1 MSTQPMRVAKG
12 GLIDRTRLLRFRFDG
27 RAFEGHPGDTLAS
40 ALLAHGVRL
49 LGRSFKYHR
58 PRGIVAAGV
67 DEPNAL
73 VELGTGAR
81 LEPNTLATQ
90 VELYDGLVASSQN
103 RWPSLRF
110 DLMALNSLLAPI
122 LPAGF
127 YYKTFMWPASFW
139 EPVYERLIRRS
150 AGLGRAARAPDP
162 DAYEHGH
169 LHCDVL
175 VVGAG
180 PAGLAAALA
189 AGASGARVLLADE
202 RPHLGGT
209 LAFERRTVGDEEAAD
224 WIGSTARSL
233 AALSEVRILRRTCVF
248 GYYDHNV
255 LGALERVADPSFAG
269 AEHAPRQRFW
279 TIRARQVV
287 LATGALERPLVFA
300 DNDRPGIMLASAV
313 RAYLNGYGVVPGRRI
328 VVATNNDDAYR
339 TALDAHAVG
348 IEVAAVVDCRADSGP
363 LADRARCA
371 GIPVRAGTVVSR
383 ACGGRE
389 VRAVELA
396 TLDGTALGRLECDLV
411 AMSGGWNPTLHL
423 SSQSGARPGWSEAL
437 ATFVP
442 GVPCQAE
449 RSAGAARGVFD
460 LAGCLADGLRA
471 GAEAAAA
478 GGFPAA
484 DLPPPPPAED
494 ELPEAALQPL
504 WWVRGGRG
512 KAFVD
517 FQNDVTAADLRLA
530 VREGYVAAEHAKRY
544 TTLGMAT
551 DQGKIA
557 NVNGLAIL
565 AEARGDPIPEVGVTT
580 FRPPY
585 APVAIGSFAGH
596 ARGRHYQ
603 PVRRT
608 AIHPGHERHGAVFV
622 EAGHWLRPQYYPAGA
637 EDVATATAREALA
650 VRRAV
655 GLCDVSTL
663 GKIDLQGPD
672 TAAFMDRLYVNM
684 FSTLPVGRARYG
696 LMLREDGIVFDDGTT
711 SRLGEQHFLM
721 TTTTAN
727 AAAVLAHMEFYAQTV
742 WPELDLRFCSVTEQW
757 AGIALSGPRAREVL
771 ARVVDGLDVSNEALP
786 YMGVAATTIGG
797 VPARIFRISFSGEL
811 AYEINVPAGYGEAV
825 WELLM
830 GAGAPFEIVPYGMEA
845 LGVLRI
851 EKGHVAGPELDGRT
865 TARDLGLGRMLS
877 ARKAFVGQKLMV
889 RPGLADPQRPALVG
903 LKPVEPGA
911 RLRGGAHLVED
922 PQRAS
927 GEDSLG
933 HVTSVANSPTR
944 GHWIALALVA
954 GGPERLGQRLYAVY
968 PLKDETVAVD
978 VVHPVF
984 VDPEGAR
991 VRA

>member
-1 MSTQPMRVAKG
+1 MITQPMRLATG
-12 GLIDRTRLLRFRFDG
+12 GLIDRTRRLHFRFDG

-58 PRGIVAAGV
+58 PRGIVAAGA

-73 VELGTGAR
+73 IELGSGAR
-81 LEPNTLATQ
+81 LEPNTPATQ

-110 DLMALNSLLAPI
+110 DVMALNSVLAPL

-189 AGASGARVLLADE
+189 AGATGARVLLADE

-209 LAFERRTVGDEEAAD
+209 LAFERRTVGDEAAGD
-224 WIGSTARSL
+224 WIANAAATL
-233 AALSEVRILRRTCVF
+233 AALPEVRILRRTCVF

-255 LGALERVADPSFAG
+255 LGALERVADHLAPRP
-269 AEHAPRQRFW
+269 EHAPRQRFW
-279 TIRARQVV
+279 TIRAREVV

-300 DNDRPGIMLASAV
+300 DNDRPGIMLAAAV
-313 RAYLNGYGVVPGRRI
+313 RAYLNGYGVAPGRRMA
-328 VVATNNDDAYR
+328 VATNNDDAYR
-339 TALDAHAVG
+339 TALDAHAAG
-348 IEVAAVVDCRADSGP
+348 IEVPAIVDCRENTGL
-363 LADRARCA
+363 LADRARGA
-371 GIPVRAGTVVSR
+371 GIEVRPRTVVRR
-383 ACGGRE
+383 ACGSRE

-396 TLDGTALGRLECDLV
+396 SLDGAALGRLECDLV
-411 AMSGGWNPTLHL
+411 AMSGGWNPAVHL
-423 SSQSGARPGWSEAL
+423 SSQSGARPAWSETL

-460 LAGCLADGLRA
+460 LAGCVADGVRA
-471 GAEAAAA
+471 GAEAAVAA
-478 GGFPAA
+478 GFRAHPPQPSPAA
-484 DLPPPPPAED
+484 DEPAEAP
-494 ELPEAALQPL
+494 LAPL

-551 DQGKIA
+551 DQGKTA

-565 AEARGDPIPEVGVTT
+565 AEARGEAIPEVGITT

-585 APVAIGSFAGH
+585 TPVAIGSFAGH

-603 PVRRT
+603 PIRRT
-608 AIHPGHERHGAVFV
+608 AIHAWHERRGAVFV
-622 EAGHWLRPQYYPAGA
+622 EAGHWLRPQYYPVDG
-637 EDVATATAREALA
+637 EDVAAATAREALA
-650 VRRAV
+650 VRRSV

-672 TAAFMDRLYVNM
+672 AATFLDRLYVNT
-684 FSTLPVGRARYG
+684 FATLPVGRARYG
-696 LMLREDGIVFDDGTT
+696 LMLREDGIVFDDGTA
-711 SRLGEQHFLM
+711 SRLGAAHFLM

-742 WPELDLRFCSVTEQW
+742 WPELDVRFCSVTEQW

-771 ARVVDGLDVSNEALP
+771 ARVVEGLDLSNVALP
-786 YMGVAATTIGG
+786 YMGVAETTIRGSR
-797 VPARIFRISFSGEL
+797 ARIFRISFSGEL
-811 AYEINVPAGYGEAV
+811 AYEINVPACYGEAV

-830 GAGAPFEIVPYGMEA
+830 AAGAAFDIVPYGMEA

-851 EKGHVAGPELDGRT
+851 EKGHVAGAELDGRT

-877 ARKAFVGQKLMV
+877 TKKAFIGQRLME
-889 RPGLADPQRPALVG
+889 RPGFADPQRPALVG
-903 LKPVEPGA
+903 LKPVETGA
-911 RLRGGAHLVED
+911 RMRGGAHVVED
-922 PQRAS
+922 PQHAR
-927 GEDSLG
+927 GETSLG
-933 HVTSVANSPTR
+933 HVTSVANSPTL

-954 GGPERLGQRLYAVY
+954 GGPERLGQRLYAVH

-984 VDPEGAR
+984 VDPEGGR

>member
-1 MSTQPMRVAKG
+1 MRLRQG
-12 GLIDRTRLLRFRFDG
+12 GLIDRTQALPFRFDG
-27 RAFEGHPGDTLAS
+27 RALEGHPGDTLAS
-40 ALLAHGVRL
+40 ALLANGVRL

-58 PRGIVAAGV
+58 PRGIVAAGA

-110 DLMALNSLLAPI
+110 DVMALNSLLAPI

-127 YYKTFMWPASFW
+127 YYKTFMWPASLW

-180 PAGLAAALA
+180 PAGLAAARA
-189 AGASGARVLLADE
+189 AGESGARVLLADE

-209 LAFERRTVGDEEAAD
+209 LAWERRIVGGAAAAD
-224 WIGSTARSL
+224 WIAAATRAL
-233 AALSEVRILRRTCVF
+233 AALPEVRILRRTCVF

-255 LGALERVADPSFAG
+255 LGALERVADHLPPRH
-269 AEHAPRQRFW
+269 HAPRQRFW
-279 TIRARQVV
+279 TIRARQAV

-300 DNDRPGIMLASAV
+300 GNDRPGIMLASAV
-313 RAYLNGYGVVPGRRI
+313 RAYLNGYGVAPGRRMVI
-328 VVATNNDDAYR
+328 ATNNDDAYR
-339 TALDAHAVG
+339 TALDAQAAG
-348 IEVAAVVDCRADSGP
+348 LEVAAIVDCRGHPGA
-363 LADRARCA
+363 LADRARDA
-371 GIPVRAGTVVSR
+371 GIPVRHHSVVRR
-383 ACGGRE
+383 ARGRLE
-389 VRAVELA
+389 VRGVELA
-396 TLDGTALGRLECDLV
+396 TLDGAPLGRLECDLV
-411 AMSGGWNPTLHL
+411 AMSGGWNPAVHL

-442 GVPCQAE
+442 GAPCQAE

-460 LAGCLADGLRA
+460 LAGCIADGVRA
-471 GAEAAAA
+471 GSDAAAAA
-478 GGFPAA
+478 GFRAGAPQPPPAA
-484 DLPPPPPAED
+484 DEP
-494 ELPEAALQPL
+494 PEAPLQPL
-504 WWVRGGRG
+504 WWVRGGAG

-517 FQNDVTAADLRLA
+517 FQNDVTAADLGLA
-530 VREGYVAAEHAKRY
+530 AREGYVAAEHAKRY

-551 DQGKIA
+551 DQGKTA

-565 AEARGDPIPEVGVTT
+565 AEARGDAIPEVGITT

-585 APVAIGSFAGH
+585 TPVAIGSFAGH

-603 PVRRT
+603 PIRRT
-608 AIHPGHERHGAVFV
+608 AIHGWHERRGAVFV
-622 EAGHWLRPQYYPAGA
+622 EAGHWLRPQYYPAGG
-637 EDVATATAREALA
+637 EDVAAATAREALA
-650 VRRAV
+650 VRRSVA
-655 GLCDVSTL
+655 LCDVSTL

-672 TAAFMDRLYVNM
+672 AAAFLDRLYVNG
-684 FSTLPVGRARYG
+684 FSGLAVGRARYG
-696 LMLREDGIVFDDGTT
+696 VMLREDGIVFDDGTT
-711 SRLGEQHFLM
+711 SRLGEHHFLM

-742 WPELDLRFCSVTEQW
+742 WPDLDVRFCSVTEQW
-757 AGIALSGPRAREVL
+757 AGIALSGPRSREVL
-771 ARVVDGLDVSNEALP
+771 GRAVDDVAVSNEALP
-786 YMGVAATTIGG
+786 YMGVIETTIRG
-797 VPARIFRISFSGEL
+797 VRSRIFRISFSGEL
-811 AYEINVPAGYGEAV
+811 AYEVNVPAGYGEAL

-830 GAGAPFEIVPYGMEA
+830 AAGAEFDIVPYGMEA
-845 LGVLRI
+845 LSVLRI

-877 ARKAFVGQKLMV
+877 TRKAFIGQTLMA

-903 LKPVEPGA
+903 LQPVESGA
-911 RLRGGAHLVED
+911 RLRGGGHLVED
-922 PQRAS
+922 PQLLS
-927 GEDSLG
+927 GENSLG
-933 HVTSVANSPTR
+933 HVTSVANSPTL

-954 GGPERLGQRLYAVY
+954 GGSARIGQRLYAVY